1 MRETVFK
8 WAFLRGADLSAAE
21 LSDADFGGAD
31 LNSAKLKGVQAD
43 GASFA
48 GTDLHGADLR
58 NGRFARADFT
68 GANLAGANIK
78 GADLGRSVLT
88 GVSDITCAY
97 PRLYKIIH
105 SDSRMKK
112 EKTAL
117 RLLAEEG
124 WFFNPEIPVSI
135 LHEIE
140 PRIRENPDKVW
151 NWFDDFFRNHLDSI
165 ERRLAKSY
173 PKRARFFGGAFS
185 AHRQG
190 EYSLSIPVFL
200 SQADGV
206 FSEIFPK
213 KSLFMSGKRESAIS
227 THASQTG
234 EGWIGVFMYPLSIM
248 LPLWMPESR
257 RGEFFSG
264 LNRHQVLHGESVDY
278 DTERNSLKSISLL
291 GYLHWISMLLD
302 NNIGLE

>member
-1 MRETVFK
+1 MMKKAGGIVKSKLDQPQEAVADFDK
-8 WAFLRGADLSAAE
+8 AIELNPEYVEACLRMYTANAKLGKLKEATRDYNRAKE
-21 LSDADFGGAD
+21 LMGILGADFGGAD
-31 LNSAKLKGVQAD
+31 LNFVKLKGVQAD

-58 NGRFARADFT
+58 NGRFARTDFT

-78 GADLGRSVLT
+78 DANL
-88 GVSDITCAY
+88 
-97 PRLYKIIH
+97 

-117 RLLAEEG
+117 SLLAEEG

-165 ERRLAKSY
+165 ERRLTKSY
-173 PKRARFFGGAFS
+173 PKRVRFFGGAFS

-200 SQADGV
+200 S
-206 FSEIFPK
+206 
-213 KSLFMSGKRESAIS
+213 
-227 THASQTG
+227 
-234 EGWIGVFMYPLSIM
+234 
-248 LPLWMPESR
+248 
-257 RGEFFSG
+257 
-264 LNRHQVLHGESVDY
+264 
-278 DTERNSLKSISLL
+278 
-291 GYLHWISMLLD
+291 
-302 NNIGLE
+302 